1 MIKKAFNE
9 IRLHGQLHENL
20 VIQNKIIFAISSSQP
35 FPLDDI
41 MTLLEK
47 REEELTKEINKL
59 KEEEDA

>member
-35 FPLDDI
+35 FPLSEI
-41 MTLLEK
+41 MTL
-47 REEELTKEINKL
+47 
-59 KEEEDA
+59 